1 MYLSPYR
8 LGQGQGGGGELLTPI
23 TPKGWRAEGSPPC
36 TVAAV
41 EGELLGVARM
51 ATARSSLLQEAE
63 AESAGGEKQTT
74 PTGWG
79 AEGSPPGLVAG
90 EQGGLLKVAGASAAE
105 STLLQDAGREE
116 SPAVPGKARQLA
128 EEEAIKEGG
137 GAPGEGNS
145 ETSDGQENYATMVKG
160 KAVKLVSQEGVIKEH
175 GDQGNFSKQARRTR
189 DEERTEPR
197 RNIEVREGDW
207 ECKSVSSI

>member
-1 MYLSPYR
+1 M
-8 LGQGQGGGGELLTPI
+8 
-23 TPKGWRAEGSPPC
+23 EGSPPD
-36 TVAAV
+36 TVVAV

-63 AESAGGEKQTT
+63 AVSAGGEKQTT

-128 EEEAIKEGG
+128 EEELNALSTT
-137 GAPGEGNS
+137 AVAAAHSYPGK
-145 ETSDGQENYATMVKG
+145 T
-160 KAVKLVSQEGVIKEH
+160 H
-175 GDQGNFSKQARRTR
+175 F
-189 DEERTEPR
+189 
-197 RNIEVREGDW
+197 EV
-207 ECKSVSSI
+207 

>member
-1 MYLSPYR
+1 
-8 LGQGQGGGGELLTPI
+8 
-23 TPKGWRAEGSPPC
+23 
-36 TVAAV
+36 
-41 EGELLGVARM
+41 M

-145 ETSDGQENYATMVKG
+145 ETSNGQEN
-160 KAVKLVSQEGVIKEH
+160 
-175 GDQGNFSKQARRTR
+175 
-189 DEERTEPR
+189 
-197 RNIEVREGDW
+197 
-207 ECKSVSSI
+207 